1 MRLKYIIIFCQYI
14 FTIILFEIL
23 NINGNLFINKIIIIK
38 YYYIIILFYILCNV
52 IICYTIKKTIDIIYI
67 IDICYYNIIY

>member
-1 MRLKYIIIFCQYI
+1 MRLKYIIIFCQHI

-38 YYYIIILFYILCNV
+38 YYYIIILFYILCNA

-67 IDICYYNIIY
+67 IDIYYYNIIY